1 LQNAALNVRTPVR
14 RRRVDESTVALDI
27 AIVGH
32 LLWVILLFVSYGRL
46 QRSQS
51 QSVQ

>member
-1 LQNAALNVRTPVR
+1 VR
-14 RRRVDESTVALDI
+14 RRRIDESTVALDI